1 MSFMQATAVITAI
14 DRASGVFGRVATAA
28 RAASGRYS
36 SAASAFAA
44 AGHKMHGAL
53 GLAAPTGLG
62 LGMFG
67 FDQYEYDKLVHQYRA
82 IAELTPDAFQKV
94 QDAITATSN
103 SMGVN
108 KTELLDAAKGWQ
120 ELGNSP
126 ESFIKNVGIATK
138 VSRIAGI
145 TVAEQMKETSAMMR
159 AFGHSLDDAA
169 TYKHF
174 EEVYQVASKGMKG
187 GAHAYGEAMQAWA
200 PVAAGLGMTFEQA
213 SAFAQTL
220 GGQFDPSAIGNALK
234 TGFMRLVAPVP
245 KSKAALQ
252 AQGIDPKDFGEFDDA
267 KLRDSRALIGA
278 LKGTGA
284 FSITPQI
291 EKIIAQELATADLS
305 QGIDPLTERLNER
318 LAKAMGGKKMSAQ
331 DRKILAAALLNHMSA
346 AMTSL
351 EPKKFFEVFG
361 PLATNVG
368 FMAQVFGKEHA
379 AKFMDLLK
387 QGEHWLSN
395 YDNIMNHSEGSVE
408 RRWGIFFEGFFASWD
423 KFQASIDNFMNSVGG
438 AGIKR
443 DLAGLF
449 ETLASG
455 FRSLQQTDPTILRT
469 AFWGIAGLAALAP
482 AGFAL
487 AGIGQ
492 SLKLVAGA
500 ADLVATVVVGKDLA
514 KNLGALG
521 TLGKYA
527 GLGALAFS
535 LYEIWQHSE
544 QIKELWRDPLKIDI
558 IWPEA
563 PAWFRDFMHWSGGV
577 KNRNAD
583 RNWEADVIGQRDG
596 YWAQQKYRW
605 DRLMD
610 GGEGQVA
617 DSHGLH
623 GETARDPLSVM
634 KADLADWASRL
645 DVFGTVSGK
654 MDLNATIK
662 VEGPGTVVD
671 KKTSGGEI
679 KGKLNTGKSMPDA
692 GSGGGH

>member
-36 SAASAFAA
+36 SAAGAFAA

-187 GAHAYGEAMQAWA
+187 GAHAFGEAMQAWA

-252 AQGIDPKDFGEFDDA
+252 AKGIDPKDFGEFDDA

-291 EKIIAQELATADLS
+291 EKLITQELATADLS
-305 QGIDPLTERLNER
+305 QGIDPLTERLNEG
-318 LAKAMGGKKMSAQ
+318 LAKALGGKKMSAQ
-331 DRKILAAALLNHMSA
+331 DRKILAAALLNHMSG
-346 AMTSL
+346 AMKSIN
-351 EPKKFFEVFG
+351 PRNFFEVFG
-361 PLATNVG
+361 DLSTNIA
-368 FMAQVFGKEHA
+368 FMSQVFGKEHA

-387 QGEHWLSN
+387 QGEHWMSN

-423 KFQASIDNFMNSVGG
+423 KFKSSVDNFMNSVGG
-438 AGIKR
+438 AGIKD
-443 DLAGLF
+443 DLAKVF
-449 ETLASG
+449 ETLANS
-455 FRSLQQTDPTILRT
+455 FVQLQKTDPNILRGI
-469 AFWGIAGLAALAP
+469 FWGLAGLAALAP
-482 AGFAL
+482 IGFAL
-487 AGIGQ
+487 SG
-492 SLKLVAGA
+492 VASALGMIDA
-500 ADLVATVVVGKDLA
+500 AATGVATLLIGSKWATAIGMLGRLTLA
-514 KNLGALG
+514 GG
-521 TLGKYA
+521 V
-527 GLGALAFS
+527 AFG

-544 QIKELWRDPLKIDI
+544 QIKELWKDPLKIDI

-583 RNWEADVIGQRDG
+583 RNWEADVVGQRDG

-610 GGEGQVA
+610 GGEGKVA
-617 DSHGLH
+617 DTAGIH
-623 GETARDPLSVM
+623 GESPKDPLKLLDLSMSVE
-634 KADLADWASRL
+634 
-645 DVFGTVSGK
+645 GTVSGK

-679 KGKLNTGKSMPDA
+679 KGKLSTGKSMPDA